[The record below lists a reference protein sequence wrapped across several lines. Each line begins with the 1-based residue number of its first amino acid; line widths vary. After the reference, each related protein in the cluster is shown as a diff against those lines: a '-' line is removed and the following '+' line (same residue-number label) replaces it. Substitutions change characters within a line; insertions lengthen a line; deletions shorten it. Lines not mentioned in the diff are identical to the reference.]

1 MSRSESTLP
10 SASCRWRQTPR
21 PLPDAPDLCHDASLG
36 LPFRAA
42 NYSEAAGMNCE
53 TRVAAALAVSG
64 LPALLA
70 ACGGG
75 AGSLGNAPP
84 PSLTLAV
91 ARVFPALSFASPV
104 GMMQAPGDANRWFII
119 EQTGRIRVFANQAG
133 ASTTTDFLDVS
144 GRIACCGEMG
154 LLGVA
159 FHPQFPADPR
169 VYVSY
174 TAYEGVQLVSRLAEY
189 RSRDGGAT
197 LDPSSELIL
206 LHVNQPETNH
216 NGGDNLFSPGGNPLP
231 GPGRRRGA
239 GGGAGPPRHRQQ
251 P

>member
-91 ARVFPALSFASPV
+91 AREVTAPNFASPV
-104 GMMQAPGDANRWFII
+104 GTMQVPSDAHRWII
-119 EQTGRIRVFANQAG
+119 MPP
-133 ASTTTDFLDVS
+133 S
-144 GRIACCGEMG
+144 GR
-154 LLGVA
+154 V
-159 FHPQFPADPR
+159 
-169 VYVSY
+169 
-174 TAYEGVQLVSRLAEY
+174 
-189 RSRDGGAT
+189 
-197 LDPSSELIL
+197 
-206 LHVNQPETNH
+206 
-216 NGGDNLFSPGGNPLP
+216 
-231 GPGRRRGA
+231 
-239 GGGAGPPRHRQQ
+239 
-251 P
+251 

>member
-104 GMMQAPGDANRWFII
+104 GMMQAPGRANRWFII
-119 EQTGRIRVFANQAG
+119 EQTRPITGFAHPAG

-206 LHVNQPETNH
+206 CPVNPPGTNH
-216 NGGDNLFSPGGNPLP
+216 NGAGKSCRSGAKPYL
-231 GPGRRRGA
+231 GPGARGGA
-239 GGGAGPPRHRQQ
+239 GGRGSRPPAR